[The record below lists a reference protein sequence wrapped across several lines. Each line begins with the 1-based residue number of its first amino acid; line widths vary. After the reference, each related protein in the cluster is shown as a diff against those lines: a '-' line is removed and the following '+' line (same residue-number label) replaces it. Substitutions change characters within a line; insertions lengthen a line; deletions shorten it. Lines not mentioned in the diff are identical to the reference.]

1 MDIHLHRALRVR
13 ASADHEHHLSAQ
25 LVASRLRPRQHITQR
40 GADEL
45 FESLGQFT
53 RQPGRSIRAEQVGE
67 IRDRGDNSMWSFEE
81 HKRSR
86 LRSQRIESRPARAG
100 LGGKKALE
108 DEAIRRQ
115 AGSGQG
121 GQHSTG
127 AGNRYNLHTTLA
139 RGSDQTKAWVAD
151 QRCAGVRD
159 QRQRLARQHLI
170 DQCLSLLPLIV
181 IMQGA
186 HRHFGTDM
194 CQ

>member
-1 MDIHLHRALRVR
+1 M
-13 ASADHEHHLSAQ
+13 
-25 LVASRLRPRQHITQR
+25 RPRQHITER

-45 FESLGQFT
+45 FESLGQFA

-67 IRDRGDNSMWSFEE
+67 IRDRCANSMWSFEE

-86 LRSQRIESRPARAG
+86 LRGQRVESRPARAG

-127 AGNRYNLHTTLA
+127 AGNRNNLHPTLA
-139 RGSDQTKAWVAD
+139 RGADQTKTRIAD
-151 QRCAGVRD
+151 QRRAGVGD
-159 QRQRLARQHLI
+159 QSQRLARQHLI
-170 DQCLSLLPLIV
+170 DKRLGLLPLIV

-186 HRHFGTDM
+186 HRHLGTDM